1 MIADL
6 AAELLSGMAY
16 GVAGIILLAIGYA
29 TLDLIT
35 PGDLRVLIYRD
46 RNRNAAL
53 VASSGLIALAMI
65 ITVSIFSSHDDFA
78 RGLSSAVGYGL
89 LGVLLLAVSFIV
101 IDKVTPG
108 DLGVICTDVEPHP
121 AVYVTVASQLAL
133 GAILA
138 AAIS

>member
-1 MIADL
+1 MITEL
-6 AAELLSGMAY
+6 GTELLSGLAY
-16 GVAGIILLAIGYA
+16 GIAGIVLLGIGYA
-29 TLDLIT
+29 MFDIVT
-35 PGDLRVLIYRD
+35 PGDLRKLIYEE

-65 ITVSIFSSHDDFA
+65 IAVAIVAAHDDFA
-78 RGLSSAVGYGL
+78 RGLASATGYGL
-89 LGVLLLAVSFIV
+89 LGVLLLGVSFIV

-108 DLGVICTDVEPHP
+108 DLGVICTDREPHP